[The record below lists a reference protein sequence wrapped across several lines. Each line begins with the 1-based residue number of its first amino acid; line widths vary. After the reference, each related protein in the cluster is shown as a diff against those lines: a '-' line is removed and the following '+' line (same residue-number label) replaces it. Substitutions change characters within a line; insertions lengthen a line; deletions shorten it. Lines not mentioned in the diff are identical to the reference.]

1 MELLAS
7 RANGTVKN
15 YCKLLASGT
24 ERARQ
29 GLFCVQ
35 TEKLL
40 LEAARYGG
48 GLHSFFYTRKAAASK
63 PETTDRLRQAAQRSY
78 EISEPVADKL
88 NALSSTDGLYGL
100 AFLREQPFTAGDIR
114 PEGNYL
120 LCDGIRDPGNLGT
133 IIRTASAFLP
143 SAVLLSPDCCDRF
156 SMKVVR
162 ASMGGVFR
170 VPLFTVS
177 LPETLPLLR
186 AAGIACYSAELAEQA
201 VPADSLRT
209 AAPGRGVAVV
219 VGNESGGVR
228 PEVSAQCEN
237 RLLIP
242 MAPQCESLN
251 AGVAAS
257 ILLGEMMHRG

>member
-1 MELLAS
+1 MEKLTS
-7 RANGTVKN
+7 RTNDTVKN
-15 YCKLLASGT
+15 YGKLLLSGA
-24 ERARQ
+24 ERTRQ

-40 LEAARYGG
+40 LEAARYGN
-48 GLHSFFYTRKAAASK
+48 GLHSVFYTAAAAADR
-63 PETTDRLRQAAQRSY
+63 PETVARLCAAAERAY
-78 EISEPVADKL
+78 EISEPVSDKL

-100 AFLREQPFTAGDIR
+100 VPLIERPFSQADIR
-114 PEGNYL
+114 PDGGYL

-133 IIRTASAFLP
+133 IIRSASAFSP
-143 SAVLLSPDCCDRF
+143 AAVLLSPDCCDRF
-156 SMKVVR
+156 SMKVLR

-170 VPLFTVS
+170 VPVYTADLVEA
-177 LPETLPLLR
+177 LRLL
-186 AAGIACYSAELAEQA
+186 AEKGIVTYSAELTDGAA
-201 VPADSLRT
+201 SADSLRT

-228 PEVSAQCEN
+228 PAVSALCAH

-242 MAPQCESLN
+242 MALGCESLN

-257 ILLGEMMHRG
+257 ILLWEMMHRG